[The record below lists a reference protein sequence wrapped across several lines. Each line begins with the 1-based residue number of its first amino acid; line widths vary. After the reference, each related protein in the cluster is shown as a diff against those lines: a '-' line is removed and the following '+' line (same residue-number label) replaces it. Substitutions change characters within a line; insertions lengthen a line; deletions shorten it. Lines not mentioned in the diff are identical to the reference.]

1 MLPDLALYICF
12 RQALVMRKAPSRW
25 IASSRFQSANGK
37 STIGLTIWMPALL
50 TSTSIRP
57 YFAIVSAMPF
67 STAVSSATFMPT
79 AKASEPLA
87 LISRAVASAASR
99 LRSAMTGVPPSA
111 AKRSA
116 ISLPMPLAAPVIMA
130 TFLAKRDISALLSG
144 VSQVIEHDLAKTQRQ
159 VRHIVGS
166 RNHLTHRQPRHV
178 AQRVLEELDR
188 SRPRPG
194 SLHRDVFHV
203 IAHQLA
209 DPRRAVDMRDDLDH
223 EVRSGQRLQQRRGI
237 QLAMLETH
245 RGGDAQHRAVVQGT
259 DHNVA
264 FMRHLRAP
272 QLFGEAP
279 DLAPAGDRRVVVE
292 VHGVDIAAF
301 LHRAV
306 PGREP
311 HRDYLARFGV
321 VAKAGGVRHADKFI
335 GDRVGGYFQRL
346 WHHLTQS
353 VDVGAIG
360 DDHEFPIVEFVR
372 ARRIGRVVQRHGE
385 CIAANFGEFHLWSLL
400 NGNAIAKT
408 YSRPSRARS
417 KVNTPSISCG
427 RCNTSG
433 WRRVR
438 TASW

>member
-116 ISLPMPLAAPVIMA
+116 ISLPMPLAAPVTMA
-130 TFLAKRDISALLSG
+130 TFLAKRDISAVLSG
-144 VSQVIEHDLAKTQRQ
+144 ISQIIEHDLAEAERQ
-159 VRHIVGS
+159 VRHIVGG
-166 RNHLTHRQPRHV
+166 RDHLADRQPRHV

-188 SRPRPG
+188 GRPRPG
-194 SLHRDVFHV
+194 PLHRDVFHV
-203 IAHQLA
+203 VAHQLA
-209 DPRRAVDMRDDLDH
+209 DPRRAVDMRDDLEH
-223 EVRSGQRLQQRRGI
+223 EVRPGEDLVQGGRVEF
-237 QLAMLETH
+237 AMLEAH
-245 RGGDAQHRAVVQGT
+245 RWGDAQHRAVVQGA
-259 DHNVA
+259 DHDIA
-264 FMRHLRAP
+264 LMRDLGARQLLR
-272 QLFGEAP
+272 ETP

-292 VHGVDIAAF
+292 VHGVDVAPF
-301 LHRAV
+301 LHHAV
-306 PGREP
+306 LRIET
-311 HRDYLARFGV
+311 HRDHLAGFGV
-321 VAKAGGVRHADKFI
+321 VAKAGRIRHANELV
-335 GDRVGGYFQRL
+335 GDRVAEDFQRFGHRL
-346 WHHLTQS
+346 AQLIDIGT
-353 VDVGAIG
+353 VG
-360 DDHEFPIVEFVR
+360 DDHELTIVEFVG
-372 ARRIGRVVQRHGE
+372 AGGISGVVQRHRE
-385 CIAANFGEFHLWSLL
+385 RVAANLGELHGSGLL
-400 NGNAIAKT
+400 NGNTVVKF
-408 YSRPSRARS
+408 YSRPSTARS
-417 KVNTPSISCG
+417 KVKTRSIPCG

-433 WRRVR
+433 CRKVR
-438 TASW
+438 TAS